1 MRQYTLPLSALL
13 ISLTLLSACSTP
25 GQAGSNHATESS
37 LAGENIDTPR
47 EGDPDY
53 DIVFPQDAVNEV
65 TIQITPGNWQI
76 MLDDM
81 TENYGEQGTGGG
93 IKPGQGAGMPPR
105 GEMPALP
112 EGDLE
117 GQPPQGEIPDFPE
130 GDGERQFP
138 RGANPQFEGGG
149 FLGGTDDS
157 NPVWVEAEIS
167 FEGESWE
174 HVGIRFKGNS
184 SLRST
189 WSSGSLKLP
198 FKLDFDQ
205 YEDEY
210 PETEDQRFFGFKQL
224 TFSSNFHDD
233 SYLREKVT
241 ADLFREAGVPSAQ
254 TAFYAVSIDYGEG
267 PVYLG
272 LYTAV
277 EVVDDTLIET
287 QFSDDSGNV
296 YKPEGSGATFAAG
309 SFTEAS
315 FDKETNQ
322 DEDDYSDILALFDSL
337 HADTRTTDPD
347 TWRQELEAVF
357 DVDTFLNWLAVNTLV
372 QNWDT
377 YGGMNHN
384 YYLYNNPET
393 GQLVWI
399 PWDNNEALKSGGG
412 MMRSSLTLGLG
423 EVGKN
428 WPLIN
433 YLIDDPVYYQ
443 KYLSYLES
451 FLENLFVPEK
461 MAEVYQYYHD
471 LISPYVVD
479 EMAEYTLVQSPEA
492 FERSVSVLIQHARQR
507 NTEAEAFLADQ

>member
-1 MRQYTLPLSALL
+1 MSKFTLPITIILFSIL
-13 ISLTLLSACSTP
+13 LLSACSTP
-25 GQAGSNHATESS
+25 DLAESNQDMEISS
-37 LAGENIDTPR
+37 SSDNSTLLNDSTDSLG

-53 DIVFPQDAVNEV
+53 DIVFPQDAVNEI
-65 TIQITPGNWQI
+65 TIQITPENWQI

-81 TENYGEQGTGGG
+81 TEIYGEQGTGGSFR
-93 IKPGQGAGMPPR
+93 PGQGAGMPAQ
-105 GEMPALP
+105 GEKPPLP
-112 EGDLE
+112 EG
-117 GQPPQGEIPDFPE
+117 
-130 GDGERQFP
+130 GDAGQFP
-138 RGANPQFEGGG
+138 QRANPQLGQGG
-149 FLGGTDDS
+149 FPGESDDS

-233 SYLREKVT
+233 SYLREKIA

-267 PVYLG
+267 PIYLG
-272 LYTAV
+272 LYTGV

-287 QFSDDSGNV
+287 QFSDDSSNV
-296 YKPEGSGATFAAG
+296 YKPEGSGASFAAG

-322 DEDDYSDILALFDSL
+322 EEEDYSDILALFDSL
-337 HADTRTTDPD
+337 HADSRSTDPD

-357 DVDTFLNWLAVNTLV
+357 DVDTFLNWLAVNTLI

-377 YGGMNHN
+377 YGWMTHN

-399 PWDNNEALKSGGG
+399 PWDNNESLKSGEG
-412 MMRSSLTLGLG
+412 MRPALSLGLD
-423 EVGKN
+423 EVKNN
-428 WPLIN
+428 WPLIS
-433 YLIDDPVYYQ
+433 YLRDDPVYYQ

-451 FLENLFVPEK
+451 FAEDIFTQEK
-461 MAEVYQYYHD
+461 MAEMYQYYHD
-471 LISPYVVD
+471 LVTPYALD
-479 EMAEYTLVQSPEA
+479 ESADSTLVQSQEA
-492 FERSVSVLIQHARQR
+492 FERSVNDLIQHTRQR
-507 NTEAEAFLADQ
+507 ITAAETFLSDQ